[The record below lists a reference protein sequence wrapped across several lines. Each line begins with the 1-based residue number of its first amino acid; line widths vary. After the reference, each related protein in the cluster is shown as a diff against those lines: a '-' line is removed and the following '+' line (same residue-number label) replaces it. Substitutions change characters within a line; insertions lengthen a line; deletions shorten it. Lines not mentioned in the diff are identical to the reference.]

1 MSRLEFFALLAA
13 LREIRVT
20 PRAVSILVND
30 DDEDEDDEV

>member
-1 MSRLEFFALLAA
+1 MSRLVFFALLAA